1 VSPFSRTKN
10 LGAGNLIGSKDHPC
24 TNMSK
29 EWTTDVFPDDL
40 LVAVFEHV
48 GELSGDSEKATSAL
62 LALLTVC
69 KSWKVSAVRD
79 SVHFL

>member
-1 VSPFSRTKN
+1 
-10 LGAGNLIGSKDHPC
+10 
-24 TNMSK
+24 MSK

-48 GELSGDSEKATSAL
+48 GDLSGDSGKATSAL

-69 KSWKVSAVRD
+69 KSWKVSVVRD
-79 SVHFL
+79 SVLFL